1 MKYLTTVNGTTYE
14 IDVDESGRV
23 VVNGEERAVN
33 FETITRSLFSALI
46 DNASYEVLV
55 EEHEGHYN
63 VLMLGDMYTVDVMD
77 ERRQRL
83 MSSSSGFAVDTG
95 EIAIRAPM
103 PGLII
108 AVNVKEGQPINQGD
122 SLCILE
128 SMKME
133 NELKAPRAGTVT
145 QVSVSA
151 GDRVEQNKV
160 VIKIT

>member
-1 MKYLTTVNGTTYE
+1 MKYLTTVNGKTYE

-23 VVNGEERAVN
+23 MVNGEQRTVD
-33 FETITRSLFSALI
+33 FETITASLYSALI

-63 VLMLGDMYTVDVMD
+63 VLMLGDMYTVEVMD

-83 MSSSSGFAVDTG
+83 MSSSSGFGVDMG
-95 EIAIRAPM
+95 EIAIRSPM

-108 AVNVKEGQPINQGD
+108 AVNVKEGQSISQGA

-133 NELKAPRAGTVT
+133 NEIKAPRAGTVT
-145 QVSVSA
+145 QIAVSA

-160 VIKIT
+160 LIKIT